1 MKNKN
6 STNTQ
11 KQIKQN
17 KNNMLRKKQYKR
29 SDRAKALNPEKK
41 KRKADIKMLQ
51 KECRICLKEVMGFL
65 NISMFLH
72 TRLATETHPAD
83 GQFLQVA
90 LNREEFLKLRRRN

>member
-41 KRKADIKMLQ
+41 KK
-51 KECRICLKEVMGFL
+51 G
-65 NISMFLH
+65 
-72 TRLATETHPAD
+72 
-83 GQFLQVA
+83 
-90 LNREEFLKLRRRN
+90 KLI